1 MEALINLFVAP
12 LQETFFQ
19 KSLIGG
25 SVVAVVSGVVGCLV
39 VLRRMSFLGDAL
51 SHALI
56 AGVAGGYLF
65 MKLLFGI
72 EAHAPAMLIGS
83 LIAAVLTVVL
93 IGFVSRVSRIK
104 EDTAI
109 GIMYTGVFA
118 GGVVVVS
125 IFRNYIHIDLM
136 HFIMGDV
143 LGIADTDLWVS
154 TIISATVLSVILL
167 FFRYF
172 QITSFDPVMAI
183 SIGIPAVLI
192 DYVLT
197 TCVSLVVVSA
207 VSMVGVILVV
217 GLLIT
222 PAATAYL
229 LSDRLDRMMM
239 LSALFG
245 VTSVIGGLYLCIWLD
260 SAGGGAI
267 MLFCTLQFLVVLVG
281 APRYG
286 MLARWLQKRRMVPQQ
301 DLEDILAAL
310 YRHGPLS
317 RADLAGKIA
326 APRKSPRSLS
336 NLALHGFLRLTDA
349 AVELTD
355 KGITEARR
363 IIRAHRLWETYLEH
377 VGVPDKEIHQRAE
390 HLEHMHDTSA
400 MEYLDDLL
408 GHPEHDPHGREIPED
423 IACGFSDRPVPLSYY
438 HQGRSGI
445 ISDLLAAAEGI
456 GVASGERITMCER
469 TDDGATWVVETTDG
483 RRLSLNHRQADAVL
497 VTCV

>member
-1 MEALINLFVAP
+1 
-12 LQETFFQ
+12 
-19 KSLIGG
+19 
-25 SVVAVVSGVVGCLV
+25 
-39 VLRRMSFLGDAL
+39 
-51 SHALI
+51 
-56 AGVAGGYLF
+56 

-118 GGVVVVS
+118 GGVVLVS

-143 LGIADTDLWVS
+143 LGVADADLWAS
-154 TIISATVLSVILL
+154 TIISAAVLTVILL

-183 SIGIPAVLI
+183 SIGLPVVLI

-229 LSDRLDRMMM
+229 LCDRLDRMMI
-239 LSALFG
+239 LSAVFG

-267 MLFCTLQFLVVLVG
+267 MLFCTLQFLVVLAV

-286 MLARWLQKRRMVPQQ
+286 LLARWLQKRRMVPQQ
-301 DLEDILAAL
+301 DLEDILAAR

-317 RADLAGKIA
+317 GESLDRKLAS
-326 APRKSPRSLS
+326 PRKSPRSLT
-336 NLALHGFLRLTDA
+336 NLSLQGFLTLTDDT
-349 AVELTD
+349 VQLTEQ
-355 KGITEARR
+355 GRTEARR
-363 IIRAHRLWETYLEH
+363 IIRSHRLWETYLEH
-377 VGVPDKEIHQRAE
+377 VGVPEREIHQRAE

-423 IACGFSDRPVPLSYY
+423 VACDFPDRPVPLSYY
-438 HQGRSGI
+438 RRGRSGVVTQ
-445 ISDLLAAAEGI
+445 LLAAAGELGLEK
-456 GVASGERITMCER
+456 GERITVGQR
-469 TDDGATWVVETTDG
+469 TDNGATWTVETADG
-483 RRLSLNHRQADAVL
+483 RRLNLNHRQADAML
-497 VTCV
+497 VTCA